1 MSKVKEAFE
10 RKISFR
16 TTRTSYWIFTIV
28 FKVPGWEQRRGGG
41 VGATKGHI
49 ERGFRLLKLCLRAG
63 TSSRRAWG
71 S

>member
-28 FKVPGWEQRRGGG
+28 FKVPGWEQRRGEG
-41 VGATKGHI
+41 
-49 ERGFRLLKLCLRAG
+49 
-63 TSSRRAWG
+63 
-71 S
+71 